1 MSHAR
6 PLSTSNPSNGTSA
19 RRPAG
24 KRGGERTKRANRSSS
39 QAIPAPELLEQRAVF
54 AVGAAPSLVADLNL
68 LPQSGLVPAAEFA
81 TVGGVVLFAA
91 DDGQHGV
98 ELWKTDGTPGG
109 VSLVKDIRL
118 QEGPPD
124 ALFGSVH
131 GQANSPLGSQPSGFF
146 VAGSTL
152 YFSADDG
159 IHGRELWKSDGTEA
173 GTVLVKDI
181 FVAPTTA
188 DPYFLPDSN
197 PRGFALLGTTVLFS
211 ANDGITGEELWK
223 TDGTET
229 GTMLVADINLGYV
242 NPFDAGSGASSPQG
256 LTPFGT
262 SLLFSADDGV
272 HGREL
277 WRTDGTASGT
287 TLVADIYSLGTGNG
301 VTPPGSDP
309 QGFTVVETTTT
320 TYYGDSFTFPVAY
333 FSADDGVK
341 GREPW
346 RTDGTPQGT
355 FLLANI
361 NAENDPLE
369 IGSRPAEF
377 TPFGTFSR
385 KEDFF
390 PYATVVG
397 QTLLFSA
404 DDRVNGRELWITDG
418 TATGTVL
425 FKDINTVVNPDGGAG
440 VGNPRNLLATG
451 GRVYFTAN
459 DGVHGDELWVTQGT
473 AANTQLVRDILP
485 GSAGSGAMPLALRSG
500 GISLTADDGSHGREL
515 WTSDGTLANT
525 TLVRDILPG
534 AAGGVAATLPG
545 ATGAAVLG
553 GRLILAAND
562 GTHGNEI
569 WGSDGTAQGTGL
581 LRDVNPANADAIDP
595 FRTRPDG
602 LSDLDPA
609 AAALLDG
616 TLFFVANNGIT
627 GSELWARPAGQQ
639 PHLVADIAPG
649 RESSDPH
656 NLTVL
661 GRELYFTTTTTIS
674 ISGGTT
680 QNCSLW
686 KTDGTAAGTIRLH
699 ENLIGDLFT
708 GPGGNP
714 DKDLVAAGNS
724 VFFVA
729 TDRVHG
735 FELWKTDG
743 TPGGTTMVK
752 DIAPDELSS
761 GPWALT
767 AFGSKVV
774 FGASA
779 GFFVSGATGA
789 WISDGTAAGT
799 FPLRENVSPRGFA
812 VLGESVLF
820 STQSLADG
828 FALWRS
834 DGTAAGTQMVV
845 QWEQG
850 GFDLGPGF
858 SAAVGTTLFFTA
870 SDPAH
875 SAELWKTDGTS
886 AGTMLVKDINTQP
899 GIYGDP
905 DGSVPAEYTLLGSTL
920 YFSANDGLHGRQ
932 LWKTD
937 GTEAGTVLVADV
949 APGSTSAG
957 VGDLVAAGGR
967 LFFTGSSQ
975 GQRHL
980 FQTDGTAPG
989 TSVVELSPGF
999 AGSRAGNLTAAP
1011 DRLTFAIDDCL
1022 HGRELWELGFDATP
1036 PTVTISA
1043 DQQTLTAGMKAQI
1056 SILLSE
1062 PSTTFSLA
1070 SLQVAGGTLSRFTGS
1085 GASYSALFTPAAAF
1099 VGTATVSVAAGSFTD
1114 LAGNPVQQAA
1124 SVSLSVDTRIH
1135 PVIAAGTDGKGTFWD
1150 REFAYTAVNATTI
1163 RVAGL
1168 SKAQAGFFPRGMVL
1182 TLTPTAASQSS
1193 PSAVASA
1200 SYDARTRTVT
1210 VRLTQPIAAL
1220 PAGGTL
1226 VLGQQTAPGARLID
1240 AVTGEVRRE
1249 IGAADLIQAGY
1260 SAPFAT
1266 RFQGGLRVASADI
1279 NSDGVPDIAVA
1290 PGGVPAQAD
1299 PAFPGRRLADT
1310 FGSSLTRIA
1319 LLSGA
1324 AKPAWA
1330 PVAIDVAATFGSQA
1344 SGGLLVTLADVVA
1357 DATGSGRMELIVA
1370 AGRQIAVYDILVSA
1384 EGVPSINP
1392 QPIAQVL
1399 LPVGQTISAVSA
1411 GSFFATNGRSD
1422 ILIASTTSNGR
1433 TAGTTSVS
1441 ILDGTSLLTVRS
1453 FAVKALVESGPSR
1466 RLVDA
1471 FGYGASLAA
1480 GDIDGNQQDDLIL
1493 GAGANGL
1500 ANFRV
1505 LAHDLV
1511 VAGSAAAIAEQLGP
1525 RGTFSQ
1531 SRPAGPAW
1539 KPLGGPD
1546 FFTPGN
1552 VSGPTGS
1559 GCNTPLAVV
1568 VVKDL
1573 PGSDGRAQF
1582 FAALGASNQ
1591 TGNTIRRFHF
1601 TGPNAWVAEKSF
1613 DQLPSTPTATMFRY
1627 GVGLRLG

>member
-1 MSHAR
+1 
-6 PLSTSNPSNGTSA
+6 
-19 RRPAG
+19 
-24 KRGGERTKRANRSSS
+24 
-39 QAIPAPELLEQRAVF
+39 
-54 AVGAAPSLVADLNL
+54 
-68 LPQSGLVPAAEFA
+68 
-81 TVGGVVLFAA
+81 VGGVVLFAA

-98 ELWKTDGTPGG
+98 ELWRTDGTPGG
-109 VSLVKDIRL
+109 ASLVKDIRV
-118 QEGPPD
+118 QEASD
-124 ALFGSVH
+124 ALFGMGSQ
-131 GQANSPLGSQPSGFF
+131 GGSQPSGFF

-181 FVAPTTA
+181 FVVPSTA
-188 DPYFLPDSN
+188 NPYDIIPASN
-197 PRGFALLGTTVLFS
+197 PRGFALLGTTLLFA
-211 ANDGITGEELWK
+211 ANDGVHGEELWK
-223 TDGTET
+223 TDGTAT
-229 GTMLVADINLGYV
+229 GTMLVADINLGSF
-242 NPFDAGSGASSPQG
+242 NPHLGGSSASSPQH

-272 HGREL
+272 NGREV

-287 TLVADIYSLGTGNG
+287 TLVANIQGSGNSFSTGTG
-301 VTPPGSDP
+301 PIPSPGSDP

-320 TYYGDSFTFPVAY
+320 TSQGGSVAQLVAY

-355 FLLANI
+355 FILANI
-361 NAENDPLE
+361 NATDDPLE

-377 TPFGTFSR
+377 TPLGTFSR
-385 KEDFF
+385 QESFF
-390 PYATVVG
+390 PYAQVVG

-404 DDRVNGRELWITDG
+404 DDRVNGRELWVTDG
-418 TATGTVL
+418 TETGTVL
-425 FKDINTVVNPDGGAG
+425 FRDLNTVVNPDGGAG
-440 VGNPRNLLATG
+440 VGNPRNLLAAG

-459 DGVHGDELWVTQGT
+459 DGVHGDELWATQGT

-485 GSAGSGAMPLALRSG
+485 GSAGSGAIPLALGSG
-500 GISLTADDGSHGREL
+500 GIFLTADDGTHGREL
-515 WTSDGTLANT
+515 WSSAGTLANT
-525 TLVRDILPG
+525 LLTRDILPG

-545 ATGAAVLG
+545 ATAAAVLG
-553 GRLILAAND
+553 SRLILAAND
-562 GTHGNEI
+562 RTHGNEL
-569 WGSDGTAQGTGL
+569 WGSDGTANGTAL
-581 LRDVNPANADAIDP
+581 LRDVNPSNADAIDP
-595 FRTRPDG
+595 FRTPAGG
-602 LSDLDPA
+602 LLTS
-609 AAALLDG
+609 ALLDG
-616 TLFFVANNGIT
+616 TLFFAADNGISGT
-627 GSELWARPAGQQ
+627 ELWVRPAGQQ
-639 PHLVADIAPG
+639 PQLLLDIAPG
-649 RESSDPH
+649 RESANPN
-656 NLTVL
+656 NLTVI
-661 GRELYFTTTTTIS
+661 GRTLYFTTIITS
-674 ISGGTT
+674 FSGGESNRT
-680 QNCSLW
+680 CSLW
-686 KTDGTAAGTIRLH
+686 KTDGTASGTVRLH
-699 ENLIGDLFT
+699 GDLMGDLFS
-708 GPGGNP
+708 GSPNGF
-714 DKDLVAAGNS
+714 LVAAGS
-724 VFFVA
+724 SLFFA
-729 TDRVHG
+729 ASDGIHG
-735 FELWKTDG
+735 YELWKTDG
-743 TPGGTTMVK
+743 TLSGTTMVK
-752 DIAPDELSS
+752 DIAPDAASAAPGS
-761 GPWALT
+761 LT
-767 AFGSKVV
+767 AFGSRVV
-774 FGASA
+774 FRASSADFYAGANA
-779 GFFVSGATGA
+779 A

-799 FPLRENVSPRGFA
+799 FPLRENVSPSGFA
-812 VLGESVLF
+812 LLGESVLF
-820 STQSLADG
+820 SSQSLAEG
-828 FALWRS
+828 SALWRS
-834 DGTAAGTQMVV
+834 DGTAAGTQMLV
-845 QWEQG
+845 QAQQG

-858 SAAVGTTLFFTA
+858 SAAVGTTLFFTG

-886 AGTMLVKDINTQP
+886 AGTVLVKDINTQL

-905 DGSVPAEYTLLGSTL
+905 DGSQPSGYTVLGSTL
-920 YFSANDGLHGRQ
+920 YFSADDGLHGRE

-949 APGSTSAG
+949 APGRASAN

-967 LFFTGSSQ
+967 LYFTGRSE
-975 GQRHL
+975 GHRHL
-980 FQTDGTAPG
+980 FQTDGTALG

-999 AGSRAGNLTAAP
+999 AGRRAGNLTAAP
-1011 DRLTFAIDDCL
+1011 DRLTFAIDDGV
-1022 HGRELWELGFDATP
+1022 HGRELWELGLDATP
-1036 PTVTISA
+1036 PTVTIRA
-1043 DQQTLTAGMKAQI
+1043 DQQTLTAGMTAQI
-1056 SILLSE
+1056 AIVLSE

-1070 SLQVAGGTLSRFTGS
+1070 SLLAVGGTLSGFTGS
-1085 GASYSALFTPAAAF
+1085 GASYFALFTPAAGT
-1099 VGTATVSVAAGSFTD
+1099 VGTATVSVASGSFTD
-1114 LAGNPVQQAA
+1114 LAGNPVPQAA
-1124 SVSLSVDTRIH
+1124 SVSLGVDTRIH
-1135 PVIAAGTDGKGTFWD
+1135 PVIAAGTGGKGTFWD
-1150 REFAYTAVNATTI
+1150 REFAYAAINATTI
-1163 RVAGL
+1163 RVTGL
-1168 SKAQAGFFPRGMVL
+1168 SRAQAGFFPRGMVL

-1240 AVTGEVRRE
+1240 AFTGEVRRE

-1266 RFQGGLRVASADI
+1266 RFQGGLRVGSADI
-1279 NSDGVPDIAVA
+1279 NSDGVPDLVVA
-1290 PGGVPAQAD
+1290 PGQGGVPAQAD

-1330 PVAIDVAATFGSQA
+1330 PVSIDVAATFGSQA

-1357 DATGSGRMELIVA
+1357 DAAGSGRMELIVA
-1370 AGRQIAVYDILVSA
+1370 AGRQIAVYDILVSK
-1384 EGVPSINP
+1384 EGVPSISP
-1392 QPIAQVL
+1392 LPLVQSF
-1399 LPVGQTISAVSA
+1399 LPVGQTICAVSA
-1411 GSFFATNGRSD
+1411 GSFFASDGRSD
-1422 ILIASTTSNGR
+1422 ILLASTTSNGR

-1453 FAVKALVESGPSR
+1453 FAVTALVESGPSR
-1466 RLVDA
+1466 RLVNV
-1471 FGYGASLAA
+1471 FGFGASLAA
-1480 GDIDGNQQDDLIL
+1480 GDIDGNQRDDLIL

-1552 VSGPTGS
+1552 VTGPTG
-1559 GCNTPLAVV
+1559 GGFNAPLAVV

-1613 DQLPSTPTATMFRY
+1613 DQLPSAPAAAMFRY